1 MDAFDDKPVGSGEP
15 ITRLLY
21 MVSGNRVALK
31 LVHDSIPSG
40 RWLDV
45 DSTRR
50 SRIAGPAGFGQGSA
64 GAPGWEWLVDQR
76 STASP
81 APASTT
87 TAAAAAATSIASS
100 CARGVIAGAVQLGQQ
115 RRILGL
121 CARLGPRRPSRR

>member
-1 MDAFDDKPVGSGEP
+1 MDAFDDKPAYSGELV
-15 ITRLLY
+15 THLLY

-50 SRIAGPAGFGQGSA
+50 SRIAGSAGFGQGSA
-64 GAPGWEWLVDQR
+64 GAPGWEWLVDKR

-81 APASTT
+81 AAAPAT
-87 TAAAAAATSIASS
+87 AAAATSIASA
-100 CARGVIAGAVQLGQQ
+100 CARGVIAGAVQLG
-115 RRILGL
+115 
-121 CARLGPRRPSRR
+121 

>member
-1 MDAFDDKPVGSGEP
+1 MDAFDDKPTCPGEP

-45 DSTRR
+45 DSPRR
-50 SRIAGPAGFGQGSA
+50 GRIAGPAGFGQRSA

-81 APASTT
+81 APAAASSAT
-87 TAAAAAATSIASS
+87 AAAAATSIASS
-100 CARGVIAGAVQLGQQ
+100 CAHGVIAGAAAVQLG
-115 RRILGL
+115 
-121 CARLGPRRPSRR
+121 

>member
-1 MDAFDDKPVGSGEP
+1 
-15 ITRLLY
+15 

-31 LVHDSIPSG
+31 LVYDSIPSG
-40 RWLDV
+40 CWLDG
-45 DSTRR
+45 DSLGRG
-50 SRIAGPAGFGQGSA
+50 RIAGSASCGQGSE
-64 GAPGWEWLVDQR
+64 GAPEWEWLDDQR

-87 TAAAAAATSIASS
+87 TAAAAAAATSIASS